1 MTSKNEDRGGGGG
14 DRMSGDDRIAK
25 VMARAGLCSRRDAE
39 VWIAEGRV
47 AVNGG
52 TISSPAVNVTARD
65 RITVDGKPL
74 PRRERTRL
82 FLYYKPVGLVSTNAD
97 PEGRP
102 TVFDAL
108 PENLPRLMSIGRLD
122 IGTEGLLLLTNDGG
136 LARALELP
144 DTGWVR
150 RYRVRAH
157 GHVTQGELDKL
168 RDGITV
174 DGIHY
179 GPIDATLER
188 DQGANIWLSFAIR
201 EGKNRE
207 VRNVL
212 THLGLQVNRLIRV
225 EFGPF
230 GLGDLPEGAIEEV
243 ETQNLRKQL
252 GDSLIGQAGCDFSG
266 PVTERSAVA
275 PDEPKRRGSRA
286 QDRPNRRL
294 SDRGTDR
301 DRPRDRT
308 ERSATPRDRDDRK
321 PPQRKSRRDTQER
334 PDKPPGRPRRGHA
347 WRQEDAPL
355 RRTYRGSRREDLKIA
370 AEERPDKRAGL
381 LTDQKGRRV
390 LVERFGTKKEKPEP
404 ATPLRT
410 RTPRGP
416 PRDRSAGPRPAR
428 PRFAGERAAES
439 RSTGERELEP
449 RRGSSRSDAPRGDR
463 PRSGAP
469 GKFPPGNF
477 GEGSKRSGTDRPGKS
492 RSGLSD
498 QRPPR
503 SAGAGSRPSGSEASR
518 PRSSGP
524 RPTGQRPSR
533 AGDAGPRKSG
543 PGKFTPRSSGP
554 RPSGPRPPRTR

>member
-1 MTSKNEDRGGGGG
+1 MIIDEPRHAPPAATAMTSKHEDRRGGGG

-39 VWIAEGRV
+39 EWIAAGRV

-52 TISSPAVNVTARD
+52 TISSPAVNVTERD

-179 GPIDATLER
+179 GPIEATLER
-188 DQGANIWLSFAIR
+188 DQGTNIWLSFAIR

-252 GDSLIGQAGCDFSG
+252 GDSLIAQAGCDFSG

-286 QDRPNRRL
+286 QDRQDRRP

-308 ERSATPRDRDDRK
+308 ERSTTPRDRDDRK
-321 PPQRKSRRDTQER
+321 PATQIPPRYARASGQAARPAAARPCLAPGGCTAAAHLSGLPARRPQDRGRGAARQARRPVDR
-334 PDKPPGRPRRGHA
+334 P
-347 WRQEDAPL
+347 E
-355 RRTYRGSRREDLKIA
+355 
-370 AEERPDKRAGL
+370 
-381 LTDQKGRRV
+381 
-390 LVERFGTKKEKPEP
+390 
-404 ATPLRT
+404 
-410 RTPRGP
+410 GP
-416 PRDRSAGPRPAR
+416 PRAGGAVRHQEGKAGACDARTDAYTAR
-428 PRFAGERAAES
+428 PTARSLDRAA
-439 RSTGERELEP
+439 
-449 RRGSSRSDAPRGDR
+449 
-463 PRSGAP
+463 
-469 GKFPPGNF
+469 
-477 GEGSKRSGTDRPGKS
+477 
-492 RSGLSD
+492 
-498 QRPPR
+498 
-503 SAGAGSRPSGSEASR
+503 AGATEICR
-518 PRSSGP
+518 
-524 RPTGQRPSR
+524 R
-533 AGDAGPRKSG
+533 ACRRIALNEGA
-543 PGKFTPRSSGP
+543 
-554 RPSGPRPPRTR
+554 

>member
-1 MTSKNEDRGGGGG
+1 MIIDEPRHAPPAATAMTSKHEDRRGGGG

-39 VWIAEGRV
+39 EWIAAGRV

-52 TISSPAVNVTARD
+52 TISSPAVNVTERD

-179 GPIDATLER
+179 GPIEATLER
-188 DQGANIWLSFAIR
+188 DQGTNIWLSFAIR

-252 GDSLIGQAGCDFSG
+252 GDSLIAQAGCDFSG

-286 QDRPNRRL
+286 QDRQDRRP

-321 PPQRKSRRDTQER
+321 PPQRKSRRDTQEH
-334 PDKPPGRPRRGHA
+334 PEKPPGRPRRGHA

-355 RRTYRGSRREDLKIA
+355 RRTYRGSRRAGPQDRGRGA
-370 AEERPDKRAGL
+370 ARQARRPVDR
-381 LTDQKGRRV
+381 
-390 LVERFGTKKEKPEP
+390 PE
-404 ATPLRT
+404 
-410 RTPRGP
+410 GP
-416 PRDRSAGPRPAR
+416 PRAGGAVRHQEGKAGACDARTDAYTAR
-428 PRFAGERAAES
+428 PTARSLDRAA
-439 RSTGERELEP
+439 
-449 RRGSSRSDAPRGDR
+449 
-463 PRSGAP
+463 
-469 GKFPPGNF
+469 
-477 GEGSKRSGTDRPGKS
+477 
-492 RSGLSD
+492 
-498 QRPPR
+498 
-503 SAGAGSRPSGSEASR
+503 AGATEICR
-518 PRSSGP
+518 
-524 RPTGQRPSR
+524 R
-533 AGDAGPRKSG
+533 ACRRIALNGGA
-543 PGKFTPRSSGP
+543 
-554 RPSGPRPPRTR
+554 